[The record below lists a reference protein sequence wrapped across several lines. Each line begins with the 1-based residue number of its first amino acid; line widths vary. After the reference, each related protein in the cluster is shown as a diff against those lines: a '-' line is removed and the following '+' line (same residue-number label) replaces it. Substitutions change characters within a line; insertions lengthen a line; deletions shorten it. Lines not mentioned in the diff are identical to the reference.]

1 MQQMKPRL
9 QKTKTRLYI
18 EEEIVIRDGN
28 KIVAKSNENEMANQN
43 ENEIYI
49 VAKKRLNG
57 KLLENS
63 SVIENSKTIKT
74 RMLLKILIRV
84 ENIIEYFR
92 TKFSTIENSQGKA
105 F

>member
-49 VAKKRLNG
+49 VAKND
-57 KLLENS
+57 
-63 SVIENSKTIKT
+63 
-74 RMLLKILIRV
+74 
-84 ENIIEYFR
+84 
-92 TKFSTIENSQGKA
+92 
-105 F
+105 